1 MIVPLYGNL
10 IRLTERIL
18 NMSQCQYIMHFGVLL
33 LSKIQVRSSIETQT
47 HFLKENINEYKLPG
61 CIILFKTINI

>member
-47 HFLKENINEYKLPG
+47 HFLKENINEY
-61 CIILFKTINI
+61 